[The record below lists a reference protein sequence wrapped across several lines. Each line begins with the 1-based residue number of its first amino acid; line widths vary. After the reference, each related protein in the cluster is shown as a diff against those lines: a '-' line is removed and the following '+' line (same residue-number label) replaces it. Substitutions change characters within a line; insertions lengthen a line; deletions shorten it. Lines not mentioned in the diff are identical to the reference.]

1 MEQDVYDIA
10 TEFRNI
16 INVLVERVTALE
28 ERNAEL
34 EKTVF
39 DDILQPAKDAMDK
52 ADYDAFKERYA
63 ESLGPLEN
71 GVKAVQGADFD
82 IYKTAKDGFATS
94 DIEDE
99 AEYVNAF
106 VESVKGQLDEIK
118 NALGVDKVEVVSE
131 PNGEVEV
138 KADDQP
144 VETEAETEE
153 TTEETEKDDVEE
165 DIDYSKYM

>member
-1 MEQDVYDIA
+1 MEQDVYEIA

-28 ERNAEL
+28 KRTSEL
-34 EKTVF
+34 DEVLF
-39 DDILQPAKDAMDK
+39 DDILNPAKAAMNK
-52 ADYDAFKERYA
+52 ADYDAFKERYT
-63 ESLGPLEN
+63 ESLSPLEN
-71 GVKAVQGADFD
+71 SVKAIEGDDFD
-82 IYKTAKDGFATS
+82 IYKTAKDGFAES

-99 AEYVNAF
+99 AEYVDAF

-118 NALGVDKVEVVSE
+118 NALGVDKVEIVSE

-138 KADDQP
+138 KADDKP
-144 VETEAETEE
+144 IENEGSD
-153 TTEETEKDDVEE
+153 TEETEDENVEE

>member
-1 MEQDVYDIA
+1 MEQDVYEIA

-28 ERNAEL
+28 KRTSEL
-34 EKTVF
+34 DEVLF
-39 DDILQPAKDAMDK
+39 DDILNPAKAAMDR
-52 ADYDAFKERYA
+52 ADYDAFKERYT
-63 ESLGPLEN
+63 ESLSPLEN
-71 GVKAVQGADFD
+71 SVKAIEGDDFD
-82 IYKTAKDGFATS
+82 IYKTAKDGFAES

-99 AEYVNAF
+99 AEYVDAF

-118 NALGVDKVEVVSE
+118 NALGVDKVEIVSE

-138 KADDQP
+138 KADDKP
-144 VETEAETEE
+144 IENEGTD
-153 TTEETEKDDVEE
+153 TEETEEEDVEE